1 MEEVLPGVQHLYD
14 RPHLSRNVVFNF
26 PELRTLGVDLKKLLD
41 NVFYARTYQDLETSL
56 SALMTAW
63 D

>member
-1 MEEVLPGVQHLYD
+1 MQHLYD